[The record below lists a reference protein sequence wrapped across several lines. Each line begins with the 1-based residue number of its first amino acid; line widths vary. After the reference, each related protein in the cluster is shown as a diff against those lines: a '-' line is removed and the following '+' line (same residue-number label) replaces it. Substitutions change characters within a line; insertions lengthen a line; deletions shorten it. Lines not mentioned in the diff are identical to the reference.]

1 MIKETFKKLRAWY
14 DEAMNSLM
22 EIEPEKPK

>member
-1 MIKETFKKLRAWY
+1 MSTACYK

-22 EIEPEKPK
+22 ESSLS